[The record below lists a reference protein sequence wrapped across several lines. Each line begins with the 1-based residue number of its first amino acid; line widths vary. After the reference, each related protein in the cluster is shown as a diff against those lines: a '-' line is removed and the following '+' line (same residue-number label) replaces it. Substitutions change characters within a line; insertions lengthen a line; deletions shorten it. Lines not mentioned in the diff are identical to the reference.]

1 MKKIITTSDAPQ
13 AIGPYSQAIETNGRL
28 YVSGQ
33 IPIDPENGTMP
44 EGIARQTEQVLRNI
58 GAILSAAGYSFN
70 DVVKTTVLMKNMAD
84 FATMNEIYAR
94 YFTEKM
100 PARACFGVSALPKN
114 AEVEIEVIAEK

>member
-1 MKKIITTSDAPQ
+1 
-13 AIGPYSQAIETNGRL
+13 
-28 YVSGQ
+28 
-33 IPIDPENGTMP
+33 MP